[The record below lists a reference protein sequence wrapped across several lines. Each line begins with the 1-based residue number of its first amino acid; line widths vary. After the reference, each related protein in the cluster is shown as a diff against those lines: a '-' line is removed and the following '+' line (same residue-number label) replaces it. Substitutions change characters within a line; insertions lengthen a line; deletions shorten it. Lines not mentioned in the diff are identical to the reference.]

1 MILHLGY
8 FGPATT
14 HEVKGEEELISL
26 HYITVATLLL
36 AWRWRKEILSNFVN
50 MEFNKTDQGSFLV
63 PRMVNLLTDCLRYSF
78 HKMKIKPSFL

>member
-26 HYITVATLLL
+26 HYITVAALLL
-36 AWRWRKEILSNFVN
+36 AWRWLKEILSNFVY
-50 MEFNKTDQGSFLV
+50 MEFNKTDQGSFSCATYGEPLDRLSSILV
-63 PRMVNLLTDCLRYSF
+63 S
-78 HKMKIKPSFL
+78 

>member
-26 HYITVATLLL
+26 RYIAVATVLL
-36 AWRWRKEILSNFVN
+36 AWKWLKEILSNFVN
-50 MEFNKTDQGSFLV
+50 MEFNKIDQGSFSCATYGEPLDNLSLILV
-63 PRMVNLLTDCLRYSF
+63 S
-78 HKMKIKPSFL
+78 